1 MRTADQARLLELVDS
16 RRLIVCV
23 GPGGVGKTTVA
34 ASLAVLAAQR
44 GKRTLVLTIDPARR
58 LADALGLDGLDDGLR
73 AIQKEQLSQVLGA
86 GRGSLHAAMLDTS
99 TSFDA
104 LIRRIGSDPE
114 TTRRILENP
123 VYAALSRTLSRS
135 HAHVAMERVY
145 DAVESGDFDLIVLD
159 TPPLRSALDI
169 LDAPGRITR
178 FLDDGV
184 VRWFLK
190 PERGRLSRLLPR
202 GGAAA
207 SRLLGFLASKKLVDH
222 TSEFFSALLHL
233 KQGFRDRAGRMQEIL
248 REGSTGFVLICA
260 PTRASLED
268 CAYLRDGLLA
278 REVRI
283 DAAIFNRAF
292 IAEARGGQDL
302 PAPSEDRGRLEA
314 ALGLTD
320 LESSRADQL
329 RTLLLRL
336 ARVKAQALA
345 ANQAALTAVDG
356 FFARLPVGS
365 ARIELPEFER
375 DVRDLPG
382 LAGLAAW
389 IAGSEAN

>member
-1 MRTADQARLLELVDS
+1 
-16 RRLIVCV
+16 
-23 GPGGVGKTTVA
+23 
-34 ASLAVLAAQR
+34 
-44 GKRTLVLTIDPARR
+44 
-58 LADALGLDGLDDGLR
+58 
-73 AIQKEQLSQVLGA
+73 
-86 GRGSLHAAMLDTS
+86 MLDTS

-104 LIRRIGSDPE
+104 LIRRIGTDPE
-114 TTRRILENP
+114 TTQRILENP
-123 VYAALSRTLSRS
+123 VYVALSRTLSRS

-159 TPPLRSALDI
+159 TPPLRSALEI

-207 SRLLGFLASKKLVDH
+207 TRLLGFLASKKLVEH
-222 TSEFFSALLHL
+222 TTEFFSALLHL
-233 KQGFRDRAGRMQEIL
+233 KQGFYERAGRMHEIL
-248 REGSTGFVLICA
+248 REPSTGFVLICA

-268 CAYLRDGLLA
+268 SAYLRDGLLA

-292 IAEARGGQDL
+292 IAEARGGDKT
-302 PAPSEDRGRLEA
+302 PASGDDRGRLEE
-314 ALGLTD
+314 ALGLAE
-320 LESSRADQL
+320 LESVQADQV

-345 ANQAALTAVDG
+345 ANQTALTAAHG
-356 FFARLPVGS
+356 FFARLPAGS

-382 LAGLAAW
+382 LARLAAW
-389 IAGSEAN
+389 IAGPEAN

>member
-1 MRTADQARLLELVDS
+1 MRTADQARVLELVDS

-34 ASLAVLAAQR
+34 AALGVLAAQR

-58 LADALGLDGLDDGLR
+58 LADALGLDGMDDGLHSVPKQR
-73 AIQKEQLSQVLGA
+73 LLLALGV
-86 GRGSLHAAMLDTS
+86 GHGELHAAMLDTS

-104 LIRRIGSDPE
+104 LIRRIGTDPE
-114 TTRRILENP
+114 MTRRILENP
-123 VYAALSRTLSRS
+123 VYVALSRTLSRS

-145 DAVESGDFDLIVLD
+145 DAVESGNFDLIVLD
-159 TPPLRSALDI
+159 TPPLRSALEI
-169 LDAPGRITR
+169 LDAPGRIAR

-207 SRLLGFLASKKLVDH
+207 SRLLGLLASKKLVEH
-222 TSEFFSALLHL
+222 AGEFFSALLHL
-233 KQGFRDRAGRMQEIL
+233 KQGFRDRAGRMHEIL
-248 REGSTGFVLICA
+248 RDASTAFVLICA

-283 DAAIFNRAF
+283 DAAVFNRAF
-292 IAEARGGQDL
+292 IAEARGGDGS
-302 PAPSEDRGRLEA
+302 PAAADDRRTLEA
-314 ALGLTD
+314 ALGLAD
-320 LESSRADQL
+320 LDQARAAQAK
-329 RTLLLRL
+329 TLLLRL
-336 ARVKAQALA
+336 ARVKSQALA
-345 ANQAALTAVDG
+345 ANQTALAAVDG
-356 FFARLPVGS
+356 FFARLPNGS

-389 IAGSEAN
+389 IAGPGT

>member
-34 ASLAVLAAQR
+34 ASLGVLAARR

-73 AIQKEQLSQVLGA
+73 AVPKDRLLPVLGA
-86 GRGSLHAAMLDTS
+86 GHGALHAAMLDTS

-104 LIRRIGSDPE
+104 LIRRIGTDPE

-145 DAVESGDFDLIVLD
+145 DAVESGSFDLIVLD
-159 TPPLRSALDI
+159 TPPLRSALEI
-169 LDAPGRITR
+169 LDAPGRIAR

-184 VRWFLK
+184 VRWFVR

-207 SRLLGFLASKKLVDH
+207 SRLLGLLASKKLVEH
-222 TSEFFSALLHL
+222 TTEFFSALVHL

-248 REGSTGFVLICA
+248 RDGSTGFVLICA

-292 IAEARGGQDL
+292 IAEARSGQEL
-302 PAPSEDRGRLEA
+302 PVPSDDRGRLED
-314 ALGLTD
+314 ALGLAD
-320 LESSRADQL
+320 LEAGRAEQA

-336 ARVKAQALA
+336 ARVKAQAVA
-345 ANQAALTAVDG
+345 ANQTALAAVDG

-365 ARIELPEFER
+365 ARIDLPEFER

-389 IAGSEAN
+389 IAGPEAN

>member
-1 MRTADQARLLELVDS
+1 
-16 RRLIVCV
+16 
-23 GPGGVGKTTVA
+23 
-34 ASLAVLAAQR
+34 VLAARR

-58 LADALGLDGLDDGLR
+58 LADALGLDGLDDGLH
-73 AIQKEQLSQVLGA
+73 AVPKERLLPVLGA
-86 GRGSLHAAMLDTS
+86 SHGALHAAMLDTS

-104 LIRRIGSDPE
+104 LIRRIGTDPE

-123 VYAALSRTLSRS
+123 VYVALSRTLSRS

-145 DAVESGDFDLIVLD
+145 DAVESRLFDLIVLD
-159 TPPLRSALDI
+159 TPPLRSALEI

-207 SRLLGFLASKKLVDH
+207 SRLLGLLASKKLVDH
-222 TSEFFSALLHL
+222 TAEFFSALLHL

-248 REGSTGFVLICA
+248 REASTGFVLICA

-283 DAAIFNRAF
+283 DAAIFNRVF
-292 IAEARGGQDL
+292 IAEALGGEK
-302 PAPSEDRGRLEA
+302 APTIGDDRGTLEA
-314 ALGLTD
+314 ALGLAE
-320 LESSRADQL
+320 LESARADQA

-345 ANQAALTAVDG
+345 ANQTARSAVDG
-356 FFARLPVGS
+356 FFSMLPEGS

-382 LAGLAAW
+382 LAGLATW
-389 IAGSEAN
+389 ISGPEAN

>member
-73 AIQKEQLSQVLGA
+73 AVRNDRLLPVLGA
-86 GRGSLHAAMLDTS
+86 GHGSLHAAMLDTS
-99 TSFDA
+99 VSFDA
-104 LIRRIGSDPE
+104 LIRRIGTDPE

-145 DAVESGDFDLIVLD
+145 DAVESGAFDLIVLD
-159 TPPLRSALDI
+159 TPPLRSALEI

-222 TSEFFSALLHL
+222 TSEFFSALVHL

-292 IAEARGGQDL
+292 IAEARGGQEP
-302 PAPSEDRGRLEA
+302 PASGDRGRLEQ
-314 ALGLTD
+314 ALGLAE
-320 LESSRADQL
+320 LESARADQL

-356 FFARLPVGS
+356 FFARLPPGS

-389 IAGSEAN
+389 LAGPEAN

>member
-34 ASLAVLAAQR
+34 ASLGVLGARR

-73 AIQKEQLSQVLGA
+73 AVPKQRLLPVLGA
-86 GRGSLHAAMLDTS
+86 RHGTLHAAMLDTS

-104 LIRRIGSDPE
+104 LIRRIGTDPE
-114 TTRRILENP
+114 TTQRILENP

-159 TPPLRSALDI
+159 TPPLRSALEI

-184 VRWFLK
+184 VRWFVK

-207 SRLLGFLASKKLVDH
+207 SRLLGFLASRKLVEH
-222 TSEFFSALLHL
+222 TAEFFSALLHL

-248 REGSTGFVLICA
+248 REGSTGFVLVCA

-292 IAEARGGQDL
+292 IAEAHGGQVPGPDD
-302 PAPSEDRGRLEA
+302 DRGRLED
-314 ALGLTD
+314 ALGLAE
-320 LESSRADQL
+320 LEAARADQA

-336 ARVKAQALA
+336 ARVKAQALV
-345 ANQAALTAVDG
+345 ANQTARSAVDG
-356 FFARLPVGS
+356 FFAQLPLGS

-389 IAGSEAN
+389 IAGPEAN